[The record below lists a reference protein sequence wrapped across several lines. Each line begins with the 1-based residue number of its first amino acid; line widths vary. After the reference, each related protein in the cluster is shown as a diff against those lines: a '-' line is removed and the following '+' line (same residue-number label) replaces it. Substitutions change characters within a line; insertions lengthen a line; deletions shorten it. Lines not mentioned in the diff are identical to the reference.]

1 MNTVFLIDK
10 ISLPISNIM
19 VSTSHIMIPIIT
31 LFGTLNFYLL
41 FKLNIHKK
49 TDSTIITLDLDSSN
63 ITYNSIY
70 ITFDGTN

>member
-1 MNTVFLIDK
+1 M
-10 ISLPISNIM
+10 M
-19 VSTSHIMIPIIT
+19 VPTIT